1 MSMDIR
7 VSTAAAP
14 ARTEAGRRKGQKRM
28 KVDIPV
34 QGKVIARYGLT
45 AQAMVHMEECAEL
58 TQAISKMNRARE
70 AGINDTDARFNLV
83 EEMADVLICMEQI
96 QEIYNIRTLEI
107 QEMIIR
113 KCRRQDERL

>member
-1 MSMDIR
+1 
-7 VSTAAAP
+7 
-14 ARTEAGRRKGQKRM
+14 M

-45 AQAMVHMEECAEL
+45 AQTMVHMEECAEL
-58 TQAISKMNRARE
+58 TQAISKMNRVRE

-96 QEIYNIRTLEI
+96 QEIYNIRSLEI

>member
-1 MSMDIR
+1 
-7 VSTAAAP
+7 V
-14 ARTEAGRRKGQKRM
+14 
-28 KVDIPV
+28 
-34 QGKVIARYGLT
+34 
-45 AQAMVHMEECAEL
+45 
-58 TQAISKMNRARE
+58 RE

-96 QEIYNIRTLEI
+96 QEIYNIRSLEI

>member
-1 MSMDIR
+1 
-7 VSTAAAP
+7 
-14 ARTEAGRRKGQKRM
+14 M

-45 AQAMVHMEECAEL
+45 SQAMVHMEECAEL

>member
-1 MSMDIR
+1 
-7 VSTAAAP
+7 
-14 ARTEAGRRKGQKRM
+14 M

-58 TQAISKMNRARE
+58 TQAISKMNRVRE
-70 AGINDTDARFNLV
+70 AGISDTDARFNLV

-96 QEIYNIRTLEI
+96 QEIYNIRSLEI